1 MKEVNKKTYSK
12 DELVVILSLR
22 RFDEEDKL
30 ELIDNSDKM
39 NKYIDDIYYKY
50 ITKDNNIMKHLFDQE
65 YYVKN
70 DMAQRIY
77 DSNGLLKVYLDDEN
91 RLIYNNVI
99 EFLFQNKNNNVSITK
114 SKSKVDKNITYTD
127 NKYNFTINYNRNKDI
142 VDSGHVTYQ
151 QIKRIKNWF
160 DQYSGNKED
169 APFKEELPVNPRLFY
184 PLSKKLMEEVIQSY
198 IKNYDMNITT
208 LRFFNVF
215 GPRQDIHRQSPPL
228 LNYIVREIKQ
238 NRTPTFYSANGKPRD
253 YIHVN
258 DVVTLIEKC
267 LNRTDRQIFNVCSG
281 TLTSVKDI
289 VGYAEKAFGKFDYIF
304 KEPKMFW
311 SEYPE
316 LYKGT
321 NTIQDFVVENE
332 VNKFSLGSTD
342 KTRTLLD
349 WNPNTDIESLM
360 IDTMRI
366 NYERYSK

>member
-1 MKEVNKKTYSK
+1 MRTFASP
-12 DELVVILSLR
+12 
-22 RFDEEDKL
+22 
-30 ELIDNSDKM
+30 
-39 NKYIDDIYYKY
+39 
-50 ITKDNNIMKHLFDQE
+50 
-65 YYVKN
+65 
-70 DMAQRIY
+70 
-77 DSNGLLKVYLDDEN
+77 
-91 RLIYNNVI
+91 
-99 EFLFQNKNNNVSITK
+99 FL
-114 SKSKVDKNITYTD
+114 KNIYTPGVGGNAND
-127 NKYNFTINYNRNKDI
+127 GGMFWDVNVGGTASVLNAARKKGIHVI
-142 VDSGHVTYQ
+142 VASTSAIYEC
-151 QIKRIKNWF
+151 N
-160 DQYSGNKED
+160 NKED

-304 KEPKMFW
+304 KEPKMFC

>member
-1 MKEVNKKTYSK
+1 MNIFITGAAGGIGSTLALLLTENGHKVLAYDNLHNGY
-12 DELVVILSLR
+12 
-22 RFDEEDKL
+22 EENLFENGQSFCGFIKG
-30 ELIDNSDKM
+30 
-39 NKYIDDIYYKY
+39 DIRD
-50 ITKDNNIMKHLFDQE
+50 THFMEMLFDYHE
-65 YYVKN
+65 IDVIIHLAAITSLPECESDPKECFDVN
-70 DMAQRIY
+70 VGGTASVLNAARKKGIHVIVASTSAIY
-77 DSNGLLKVYLDDEN
+77 ECN
-91 RLIYNNVI
+91 
-99 EFLFQNKNNNVSITK
+99 
-114 SKSKVDKNITYTD
+114 
-127 NKYNFTINYNRNKDI
+127 
-142 VDSGHVTYQ
+142 
-151 QIKRIKNWF
+151 
-160 DQYSGNKED
+160 NKED